1 MFRRDVQTLSDIL
14 AQCLRHAGLETPL
27 QQRRLIDSWGK
38 VVGRAVERYTG
49 EKFIR
54 NQTLFVNIVNPA
66 LRADLSMMRE
76 RLVKNLNVED
86 GARIITDIKF
96 Y

>member
-1 MFRRDVQTLSDIL
+1 MFKRDVQSLADIV
-14 AQCLRHAGLETPL
+14 AQCLRHDGLETPL

-38 VVGRAVERYTG
+38 VAGRAIEKYTG

-54 NQTLFVNIVNPA
+54 NQTLFVKILNPA

-76 RLVKNLNVED
+76 RLVKNLNVEA
-86 GARIITDIKF
+86 GAQVITDIKF

>member
-1 MFRRDVQTLSDIL
+1 MFKRDVKSLADII
-14 AQCLRHAGLETPL
+14 AQCLRHDGLETPL
-27 QQRRLIDSWGK
+27 QERRLVEAWDK
-38 VVGRAVERYTG
+38 VVGRGIVKYTG

-54 NQTLFVNIVNPA
+54 NQTLFVKILNPA

-76 RLVKNLNVED
+76 RLVNNLNVEV

-96 Y
+96 F

>member
-1 MFRRDVQTLSDIL
+1 MFRRDVQTLADIL
-14 AQCLRHAGLETPL
+14 AQCLRHDGLETPL

-38 VVGRAVERYTG
+38 VAGLAVERYTG

-54 NQTLFVNIVNPA
+54 NQTLFVKILNPA

-76 RLVKNLNVED
+76 RLVKNLNVEA
-86 GARIITDIKF
+86 GASIISDIKF

>member
-1 MFRRDVQTLSDIL
+1 MCIRD
-14 AQCLRHAGLETPL
+14 
-27 QQRRLIDSWGK
+27 
-38 VVGRAVERYTG
+38 RYTG

-54 NQTLFVNIVNPA
+54 NQTLFVKILNPA

-76 RLVKNLNVED
+76 RLVKNLNVEA
-86 GARIITDIKF
+86 GASIISDIKF

>member
-1 MFRRDVQTLSDIL
+1 MFKRDVQSLADIV
-14 AQCLRHAGLETPL
+14 AQCLRHDGLETPL

-38 VVGRAVERYTG
+38 VAGRAIEKYTG

-54 NQTLFVNIVNPA
+54 NQTLFVKILNPA

-76 RLVKNLNVED
+76 RFVKNLNVEA
-86 GARIITDIKF
+86 GAQVITEIRF
-96 Y
+96 F

>member
-1 MFRRDVQTLSDIL
+1 MFRRDVQTLADIL
-14 AQCLRHAGLETPL
+14 AQCLRHDGLETPL

-38 VVGRAVERYTG
+38 VAGRAVERYTG

-54 NQTLFVNIVNPA
+54 NQTLFVKILNPA

-76 RLVKNLNVED
+76 RLVKNLNVEA
-86 GARIITDIKF
+86 GANIISDIKF